1 MNKFKRSQKKY
12 STIALITS
20 FILSASFIALPLT
33 AGGETV
39 PGIDLGGG
47 VTLAIKSDGTLW
59 AWGDNDSGQLGD
71 GSTTDR
77 YSPPY
82 RQAAVTPLRSSRTG
96 RSGHGEATTTDSWVT
111 EPRPTGIH
119 RPRYVWEAHGLPFQ
133 QAAVTPLRSSR
144 TGHSGHGGKTGKD
157 S

>member
-77 YSPPY
+77 YSPVQIGR
-82 RQAAVTPLRSSRTG
+82 RQSLPCDQVGRDALGMGKQLLRTAG
-96 RSGHGEATTTDSWVT
+96 
-111 EPRPTGIH
+111 
-119 RPRYVWEAHGLPFQ
+119 
-133 QAAVTPLRSSR
+133 
-144 TGHSGHGGKTGKD
+144 
-157 S
+157 